1 MLEVQV
7 KSPDAPRVLA
17 ELIRSTQNEPG
28 CAPEVEA
35 QARLVREHQAQAAHD
50 RPSWTT
56 LDTVDFGKLEP
67 ENDWTDV

>member
-7 KSPDAPRVLA
+7 KAVNAPRVLA

-28 CAPEVEA
+28 AHPEIETE
-35 QARLVREHQAQAAHD
+35 ARLVREHQAQAAQD

-56 LDTVDFGKLEP
+56 LDTVDFAKLDA

>member
-7 KSPDAPRVLA
+7 RSANAPRVLA

-28 CAPEVEA
+28 VHPEIEA
-35 QARLVREHQAQAAHD
+35 EARLVREHQAQAAQD

-56 LDTVDFGKLEP
+56 LDTVDFHKLDA

>member
-7 KSPDAPRVLA
+7 KAANAPRVLA
-17 ELIRSTQNEPG
+17 ELIRSTQNEPEVN
-28 CAPEVEA
+28 PEIAAE
-35 QARLVREHQAQAAHD
+35 ARLVREHQAQAAQD

-56 LDTVDFGKLEP
+56 LDTVDFHKLDA